1 MKGRLALAVTASM
14 AISSAWLAAQTPMF
28 SSLTAMVFVDVSVT
42 VDRQPLHGLQADDF
56 ELTDNGVPQ
65 RIEEVATEG
74 MPIDV
79 SLVVDLSG
87 SVVDNIDAFRED
99 VRRFATLLR
108 PIDRIRVISFAS
120 DVRDE
125 VPLSAV
131 TGRMAPV
138 FGHGGGGTSLN
149 DGLAYAML
157 RPEEPARRHLIIVFT
172 DGFDTSSVLSN
183 SRIPDLAQHSA
194 AVIHAVLVPGHA
206 STLSPLE
213 PGARDALVEAASR
226 TGGEAHTLSSAF
238 TDFKRVFDDFRASYV
253 LRFKP
258 VGVSATGWH
267 VLTVKLRG
275 PQAKPAVVRARRGYF
290 GG

>member
-1 MKGRLALAVTASM
+1 MTRRLALVVTA
-14 AISSAWLAAQTPMF
+14 AIVASTAWTAAQTPMF
-28 SSLTAMVFVDVSVT
+28 TLRTAVVFVDVSVT
-42 VDRQPLHGLQADDF
+42 VDRQPVHGLQPDDF
-56 ELTDNGVPQ
+56 DITDNGVPQ
-65 RIEEVATEG
+65 RVEDVATEG

-99 VRRFATLLR
+99 VRRFATRLGAA
-108 PIDRIRVISFAS
+108 DRLRVISFAT
-120 DVRDE
+120 DVREE
-125 VPLSAV
+125 VPLTTV
-131 TGRMAPV
+131 TGRLAPA
-138 FGHGGGGTSLN
+138 FGLGGGGTSLN

-157 RPEEPARRHLIIVFT
+157 RPEDPSRRHLIIVFT
-172 DGFDTSSVLSN
+172 DGFDTASVLSN
-183 SRIPDLAQHSA
+183 RRIPDLAQHAA

-213 PGARDALVEAASR
+213 PGARDALVEAAKR

-238 TDFKRVFDDFRASYV
+238 SDFKRVFDDFRGSYV

-258 VGVSATGWH
+258 AGVDPTGWH
-267 VLTVKLRG
+267 ELSVKIRG
-275 PQAKPAVVRARRGYF
+275 PRAKSAVVRARRGYF